1 MKKEWVAIFNLF
13 SLTLSGFLIQAAV
26 PVALGFLLII
36 FFGILVS
43 VLPQSP
49 VSLLT
54 NLFIAVLALSLV
66 HLLLK
71 WIQRRFLF
79 YIHVAYQ
86 SVIADLLYHGTRIS
100 PEISLI
106 GQGRLIISGKCRDK
120 KELWKQRLSIRPR
133 LQNEDN
139 SAISRAVFSIILP
152 GLENILLSVALISN
166 KKSLEESL
174 QIQVQKYKQVEQEII
189 PYFRI
194 LFLLNLGISAAFFA
208 IVFVPVLF
216 LFHSFGVPFF
226 FGLVLS
232 LALMLIFRQA
242 FYFPLM
248 QMALLHRFHTLTTA
262 AEPGSAPVSKAVTPQ
277 V

>member
-36 FFGILVS
+36 IFGVLVS

-49 VSLLT
+49 LSLFT
-54 NLFIAVLALSLV
+54 NLLIALSALGLV
-66 HLLLK
+66 HILLK

-79 YIHVAYQ
+79 YIHVSYQ

-100 PEISLI
+100 PELSLI
-106 GQGRLIISGKCRDK
+106 HQGRYNITAKCGDK
-120 KELWKQRLSIRPR
+120 KELWRQRMNLRSR
-133 LQNEDN
+133 LKPPAN
-139 SAISRAVFSIILP
+139 SHISQTVFSSIIP
-152 GLENILLSVALISN
+152 GLENILLSVALVSDRKPLEDSLKTQLN
-166 KKSLEESL
+166 KNFLLDKENA
-174 QIQVQKYKQVEQEII
+174 
-189 PYFRI
+189 PFFRL
-194 LFLLNLGISAAFFA
+194 LFLLNLGISAVFFI
-208 IVFVPVLF
+208 IVFVPVVF
-216 LFHSFGVPFF
+216 LFHSFDIPFF

-242 FYFPLM
+242 FYFPLL
-248 QMALLHRFHTLTTA
+248 QMALLYRFHSRSTIV
-262 AEPGSAPVSKAVTPQ
+262 EPDQVPVNKAVNTQ